1 MSQAGYT
8 PIQLYYSTTA
18 LAVPVNTNLA
28 NGELAINITD
38 GKLYYKDNTGT
49 VKLLAGATAGPA
61 GGSNTQVQFNSSGVL
76 AGSANLTFDG
86 TNLTVGGSATAT
98 RFIPSGSTVATN
110 GMYLPAANS
119 LGFSTNSTEAVR
131 ITSDGRLTTGAGV
144 GSGSGATQLTIGGT
158 LISASN
164 VTRGIGL
171 IGSAPSTSTSA
182 VTSYY
187 SAISTADAA
196 FTVTELSHFSATQ
209 GTITGGS
216 RTAPTNQYGYL
227 AASTLTGATNNYGF
241 YGALASGTGRY
252 NLYMDGTA
260 DNYMAGS
267 LGIGTTA
274 IGGTT
279 GYTGIRIATNLSGA
293 TSAFGLQ
300 SQGVIQ
306 SDVTTGAYMFRTA
319 ASTAA
324 SAFTL
329 PTLVHYDAAQGTIG
343 ATSTVTNQYGF
354 IANSSLTGATNNFG
368 FFSNIATGTG
378 RYNFYAQGTAA
389 NVFAGLTSLG
399 GFIGSESLRATPVTS
414 AVNYVD
420 VSGQITANPPVIS
433 AQGSDTN
440 IGLIVQTKGTTA
452 LTLQSSSTTASFGVE
467 LAANTSADRAVFID
481 FHASSGTDYDYRL
494 LRASG
499 ANGNVTYV
507 NAGTGTHAFQTNAGT
522 SQFNIS
528 HTASAVNAFTVTG
541 GATGNAPTLY
551 ALGSDTDISI
561 NITPKGAG
569 ALRITGSTSGYV
581 GLKAAAT
588 AGSTTYTL
596 PSADGSSGQFLSTNG
611 SGTLSWAT
619 GGGGGGGTP
628 GGSNTQVQFNNSGS
642 FGGSANFTFN
652 GSGITTGF
660 VNVNA
665 STPPTAG
672 MYYQSTATSGL
683 SFYNTGAL
691 GGNSAIQIYYG
702 RSSLAATTGGIDNTP
717 TQWFGIG
724 SGVTPQL
731 TIGSTASIY
740 TFSGHAYRLDSVPY
754 VFTLKGGSRGD
765 NGSYTVPESN
775 GILYIEVAADYGGNG
790 STGRNCI
797 YVKNDATG
805 FGTSTNGVK
814 VVNNFYGRQNA
825 FYSLQKIGDPNGG
838 GQNFGYYAQIDTSA
852 GANDNAAPV
861 GLVIDNALVDNYTKT
876 NGNAQM
882 AIFYDRRS
890 GSTTRTAIQ
899 FYRNTTSNSVGL
911 ITTTN
916 SATAYTTSSDYRLKE
931 NIAPL
936 TGAIEKV
943 LRLKPST
950 YTWKIDGSV
959 GEGFIAHELQEV
971 IPQAVSGEKDAEKLQ
986 QVEVEHAVSE
996 VQDAD
1001 GNIVS
1006 YGKAPVYE
1014 EKMMPVYQ
1022 GVDTSFLVATL
1033 TAAIQEQQALIVA
1046 LTARVEALEAK

>member
-18 LAVPVNTNLA
+18 AAVPVNTNLA

-61 GGSNTQVQFNSSGVL
+61 GGSNTQVQYNSSGVL
-76 AGSANLTFDG
+76 AGSANMTFNGTTLTVNDLTDSSLTATRVTYAGTAGNLVDSANLTFDG

-119 LGFSTNSTEAVR
+119 LGFSTNSTNAIYIDSGQR
-131 ITSDGRLTTGAGV
+131 IGIGGSPS
-144 GSGSGATQLTIGGT
+144 SGSTVWNIKNITGSTTSIAYDAVGTVMSDVTSSASGYRTSISTTASAFTLTSLNHFSANQSTIG
-158 LISASN
+158 AS
-164 VTRGIGL
+164 
-171 IGSAPSTSTSA
+171 SA
-182 VTSYY
+182 VTNQ
-187 SAISTADAA
+187 IG
-196 FTVTELSHFSATQ
+196 FNV
-209 GTITGGS
+209 GS
-216 RTAPTNQYGYL
+216 
-227 AASTLTGATNNYGF
+227 SLTGATNNYGF
-241 YGALASGTGRY
+241 YGAIASGTGRY
-252 NLYMDGTA
+252 NLYMAGTA
-260 DNYMAGS
+260 DNYLAGS

-329 PTLVHYDAAQGTIG
+329 PTLVHYDAAQGAIG

-354 IANSSLTGATNNFG
+354 VANSSLTGATNNFG
-368 FFSNIATGTG
+368 FYSAVSSGTG
-378 RYNFYAQGTAA
+378 RWNFYANGTAA
-389 NVFAGLTSLG
+389 NYFAGNTQIASFLDVTTNTG
-399 GFIGSESLRATPVTS
+399 AGFGLRVRADS
-414 AVNYVD
+414 ADTYAGIQFTN
-420 VSGQITANPPVIS
+420 TAAS
-433 AQGSDTN
+433 AQWAKIVSPATNVTAFQDSGSNELMRVNTTGLGIGTN
-440 IGLIVQTKGTTA
+440 APGSKLDVKGT
-452 LTLQSSSTTASFGVE
+452 L
-467 LAANTSADRAVFID
+467 
-481 FHASSGTDYDYRL
+481 RL
-494 LRASG
+494 S
-499 ANGNVTYV
+499 
-507 NAGTGTHAFQTNAGT
+507 
-522 SQFNIS
+522 
-528 HTASAVNAFTVTG
+528 
-541 GATGNAPTLY
+541 
-551 ALGSDTDISI
+551 
-561 NITPKGAG
+561 
-569 ALRITGSTSGYV
+569 GSTSGYV
-581 GLKAAAT
+581 GLAPAAA

-596 PSADGSSGQFLSTNG
+596 PSTDGSSGQFLSTNG

-628 GGSNTQVQFNNSGS
+628 GGSNTQVQYNSSGS
-642 FGGSANFTFN
+642 FAGSANFTFN
-652 GSGITTGF
+652 GTGISTGN
-660 VNVNA
+660 VNVTSATN
-665 STPPTAG
+665 PTAG
-672 MYYQSTATSGL
+672 MYYNSTATSGL
-683 SFYNTGAL
+683 SFYNTGVL
-691 GGNSAIQIYYG
+691 GGSSIIQAYYG
-702 RSSLAATTGGIDNTP
+702 KSTIPATTNGVSNGEN
-717 TQWFGIG
+717 QWLAFG
-724 SGVTPQL
+724 SGATPNIT
-731 TIGSTASIY
+731 TIGSTASLY
-740 TFSGHAYRLDSVPY
+740 TFAGHSYAITDLPSIIRINA
-754 VFTLKGGSRGD
+754 GSRGD
-765 NGSYTVPESN
+765 NTDYQCPADN
-775 GILYIEVAADYGGNG
+775 GVIFVNLQGAYGGNAANG
-790 STGRNCI
+790 RAGIFVKQEQMGLGGNST
-797 YVKNDATG
+797 TG
-805 FGTSTNGVK
+805 YKAQLEG
-814 VVNNFYGRQNA
+814 YGGGGKC
-825 FYSLQKIGDPNGG
+825 FWSLCKPNDPNGG
-838 GQNFGYYAQIDTSA
+838 GQPFGFYAQIDTSN
-852 GANDNAAPV
+852 GIYDNSAPV
-861 GLVIDNALVDNYTKT
+861 GLVIDNATVDNYTKT
-876 NGNAQM
+876 NGGAQM

-899 FYRNTTSNSVGL
+899 FYRNTTGNSVGT

-916 SATAYTTSSDYRLKE
+916 TATAYNTSSDYRLKE

-950 YTWKIDGSV
+950 YTWKVDGAV

-986 QVEVEHAVSE
+986 QVEVEHAVAE

-1022 GVDTSFLVATL
+1022 GVDSSFLVATL